1 MCLCPGDRLYWSRR
15 LGPAVHYRGALADF
29 PAFIEKTVDETG
41 ATDVVMLGDG
51 RPYHAMAL
59 AVLAETKS
67 AQPWIVEQGYLRP
80 GLILVETLGTGG
92 RSAAPGLFVALE
104 PADSQTAPVSYI
116 APASFLRYALLD
128 IGFHVSNLAV
138 GWLTHPGY
146 AHHALDGP
154 VREYAGWISKGLRS
168 PVRRYRTRRA
178 LVRLSE
184 HAGSVFLLPL
194 QLATDY
200 QIRHHGTGTPLHET
214 VARIIENFAQS
225 APPDALL
232 AVKEHPLDNGLF
244 DWHGF
249 VLATARRAKVAD
261 RVVLLAGGDV
271 QALLT
276 QCNGVITVNSTVGL
290 TALMA
295 GTPCKVLGRA
305 VYDLAGLTDPQ
316 PLETFWSAPRQ
327 PDPALLARYV
337 GFLRS
342 RFHIA
347 GGFDGPAALAGASNL
362 AKRLTAGPVAD

>member
-1 MCLCPGDRLYWSRR
+1 M
-15 LGPAVHYRGALADF
+15 
-29 PAFIEKTVDETG
+29 
-41 ATDVVMLGDG
+41 
-51 RPYHAMAL
+51 
-59 AVLAETKS
+59 
-67 AQPWIVEQGYLRP
+67 
-80 GLILVETLGTGG
+80 
-92 RSAAPGLFVALE
+92 
-104 PADSQTAPVSYI
+104 
-116 APASFLRYALLD
+116 
-128 IGFHVSNLAV
+128 
-138 GWLTHPGY
+138 
-146 AHHALDGP
+146 
-154 VREYAGWISKGLRS
+154 
-168 PVRRYRTRRA
+168 RRYRTRRA